1 MGSMESQGKS
11 LAIVGGGAA
20 GLAAAIAA
28 GDCARKRGS
37 SLSIAVYERDDRVGR
52 SILATGNGRCNFSN
66 AAIDAGR
73 YRNSAFV
80 AETLAA
86 LEQLSGSDDA
96 VHGLFRSLGLVWRE
110 EADGRQYP
118 LANKAT
124 AVLDVLRAGCAAH
137 GVLEAC
143 DSDVAAVD
151 GPRKPGGPF
160 TLRMAN
166 GVLKRADAVI
176 IACGGRT
183 LSALDAG
190 AIPRVASKPVL
201 GPLAVSERD
210 RMITR
215 ELDNI
220 RVKGRVSLLRDG
232 EAQPVAV
239 EDGELMFR
247 KYGLSGICVFDL
259 SRFAR
264 PGDRIA
270 VNFLGTCTEDDAC
283 GVLAARYDR
292 LLGRYGPLTYGDLL
306 RGLLLPRVAEAV
318 VKSSFINPF
327 NYVEPEAIPSLARLL
342 TAFTLEVEGIA
353 DAGLCQVRRGGI
365 AVEALD
371 PATMQV
377 EDLPG
382 LYACGEAL
390 DVDGPCGGYNLHWAW
405 ASGLVAGIRAAALLS
420 DCDR

>member
-1 MGSMESQGKS
+1 MGGMESQGKS

-28 GDCARKRGS
+28 GDYARKRGFP
-37 SLSIAVYERDDRVGR
+37 LSIAVYERDDRVGR

-66 AAIDAGR
+66 ASIDTAR
-73 YRNSAFV
+73 YRNGTFV
-80 AETLAA
+80 AEALGA
-86 LEQLSGSDDA
+86 LEHLSGSVDA
-96 VHGLFRSLGLVWRE
+96 VHEFFRSLGLVWRE

-137 GVLEAC
+137 GVQEVC
-143 DSDVAAVD
+143 DSDAAAID
-151 GPRKPGGPF
+151 APRKADGPF

-166 GVLKRADAVI
+166 GVLKRAQAVI

-190 AIPRVASKPVL
+190 TIARVPSKPVL
-201 GPLAVSERD
+201 GPLAVFERD

-220 RVKGRVSLLRDG
+220 RVRGRVSLLRDG

-247 KYGLSGICVFDL
+247 KYGLSGICIFDL
-259 SRFAR
+259 SRFAQ

-270 VNFLGTCTEDDAC
+270 VSFLGPCTEEEAC
-283 GVLAARYDR
+283 KALADRYGR
-292 LLGRYGPLTYGDLL
+292 LLRRYGRLTYGDLL

-318 VKSSFINPF
+318 VKSRFINPYNF
-327 NYVEPEAIPSLARLL
+327 VEPQDIPALARLL
-342 TAFTLEVEGIA
+342 TAFALEVEGIA
-353 DAGLCQVRRGGI
+353 DPGLCQVRRGGI
-365 AVEALD
+365 AVQAVD
-371 PATMQV
+371 PATMQIR
-377 EDLPG
+377 EQPG
-382 LYACGEAL
+382 LFACGEAL

-405 ASGLVAGIRAAALLS
+405 ASGMIAGLQAAAGLS
-420 DCDR
+420 PCDR